1 MKFPKLFPLFII
13 LVFYTKS
20 IAQNFELGKV
30 TITELQEKRHPKDS
44 TANAVV
50 LFKKG
55 EVYFEDLTTITRVRT
70 KIKIYKKE
78 GFEWANEEISHYING
93 ESVSFSNATTYNLV
107 DGKIEKI
114 KLKKEGEFEQ
124 KINKYFSQKK
134 ITMPNVR
141 EGSIIEYEYT
151 IRSGNFGSLRD
162 WYFQTS
168 IPVNYSEFKVKIPYF
183 LTFNKRTKGFLY
195 PKISSE
201 PTYNR
206 ETSEVYKL
214 ENIPSMKEE
223 SLVNNINN
231 YRAGISYELALVNLP
246 GYVYKSFSTDWNAV
260 TKTIY
265 EDSDFGTELNKTSY
279 FEEDLN
285 PLIKGL
291 TNNEEKTAV
300 IFNYVKSTVKWNKYT
315 GYSCNDGV
323 KKAYKDK
330 IGNVAEI
337 NLMLIAMLSFAGL
350 NANPVLISTRDNGIA
365 LFPSRTAFNY
375 VIASVEMPEGN
386 ILLDATEKYAE
397 INVLPLNDLN
407 WIGRLIR
414 KDGTSEE
421 VDLMPKKISNDIVT
435 MNYLVDLEGKISGK
449 IRHQFTDH
457 KALEYRKKV
466 EDIKEDIYLENLE
479 NENQKIEI
487 KEYSR
492 TNEKDLKLPV
502 VETYSFTGSNL
513 TEIIGDKIY
522 INPMLFYTHHENPF
536 KQEARE
542 YPIDYGY
549 SFLDK
554 YAVKIGGGANHRFGL
569 YDMIMLKD
577 NHIDYAG
584 GLRPALERTNAY
596 LQAQKLN
603 LKVEVE
609 VRSMEELKALL
620 AIDQPYD
627 RIMLDNFTPEALSV
641 ALTLIPST
649 IETEASGGI
658 TEETIRAYAETGVQY
673 ISVGALTHSVKA
685 LDMSLKA
692 QL

>member
-107 DGKIEKI
+107 AGKIEKI

-300 IFNYVKSTVKWNKYT
+300 IFNYVKSAVKWNKYT

-337 NLMLIAMLSFAGL
+337 NLMLIAMLRFAGL

-492 TNEKDLKLPV
+492 TNEKELKLPV
-502 VETYSFTGSNL
+502 TETFSFTGSNL
-513 TEIIGDKIY
+513 TEIIGDKMY
-522 INPMLFYTHHENPF
+522 INPMLFYTRRENPF
-536 KQEARE
+536 KQEIRE

-554 YAVKIGGGANHRFGL
+554 YVVNIQIPEGYQIETMPASGIFSMQDDLGTFKFMTNSSGNTINVIAMHQINTPIISSEYYDMLKEFYQKMIDKQNEKIVLVKI
-569 YDMIMLKD
+569 
-577 NHIDYAG
+577 
-584 GLRPALERTNAY
+584 
-596 LQAQKLN
+596 
-603 LKVEVE
+603 
-609 VRSMEELKALL
+609 
-620 AIDQPYD
+620 
-627 RIMLDNFTPEALSV
+627 
-641 ALTLIPST
+641 
-649 IETEASGGI
+649 
-658 TEETIRAYAETGVQY
+658 
-673 ISVGALTHSVKA
+673 
-685 LDMSLKA
+685 
-692 QL
+692 